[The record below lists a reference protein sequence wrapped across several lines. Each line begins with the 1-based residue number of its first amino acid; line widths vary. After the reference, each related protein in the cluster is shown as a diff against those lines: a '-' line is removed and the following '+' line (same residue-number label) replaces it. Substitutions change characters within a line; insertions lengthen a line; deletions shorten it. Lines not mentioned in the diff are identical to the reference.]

1 MPSEIVNRT
10 AVTRPRHAAP
20 VVFLDQSGKLG
31 GAELF
36 LADLAQ
42 ACKRWSRVVLLED
55 GPFVELLR
63 ERGVFVETIALPD
76 DAKQLSKSA
85 GILDVLKTAPRL
97 LSFYYEVRRRLD
109 GADLIY
115 CNTPKAIVLGGLVAW
130 LSKRNLVVHLHDLL
144 SDEHFSALN
153 LKLLG
158 FFARRGGLVIANSK
172 ATAETFKATGG
183 KPWVVEVVYN
193 GFEPSNFAR
202 PADFSQAALR
212 TKLGLPDGLVFGLF
226 GRLTRWKGQHV
237 AIEALRSL
245 PGAHLVVVGEALFT
259 EDDRAYRDE
268 LHRVAAEPGL
278 EGRVHFLGFHKDVT
292 PLLQAMDVVV
302 HCSVAPEPFGRVIVE
317 AMLAGT
323 PVVATRGGGVDEIIT
338 DGEDGFLVP
347 PADPAAL
354 ALAVG
359 RIMQDKELASKL
371 ASAGLESARERF
383 SMEKTVGRIE
393 QLLKDIV
400 NIK

>member
-1 MPSEIVNRT
+1 MPSEIVNQR
-10 AVTRPRHAAP
+10 AMSRPRHAVP
-20 VVFLDQSGKLG
+20 VVFLDQSGQLG

-42 ACKRWSRVVLLED
+42 ACAPWSRVVLLED
-55 GPFVELLR
+55 GPFVGVLR
-63 ERGVFVETIALPD
+63 DRGVFVETVSLPE

-85 GILDVLKTAPRL
+85 GISEILQTAPRL
-97 LSFYYEVRRRLD
+97 LASYQEVRRRLD
-109 GADLIY
+109 GANLIY

-130 LSKRNLVVHLHDLL
+130 LTKRNLVVHLHDLL
-144 SDEHFSALN
+144 TDEHFSALN

-158 FFARRGGLVIANSK
+158 FFARRGGLVIANSQ
-172 ATAETFKATGG
+172 ATAETFTATGG

-193 GFEPSNFAR
+193 GFEPSHFAR
-202 PADFSQAALR
+202 PANFSQTALR
-212 TKLGLPDGLVFGLF
+212 TKLGLPDGLVFGVF

-237 AIEALRSL
+237 ALEALRSL
-245 PGAHLVVVGEALFT
+245 PGVNLAVVGDALFT

-268 LHRVAAEPGL
+268 LHRLAEEPGL
-278 EGRVHFLGFHKDVT
+278 QGRVHFLGFRTEVI

-323 PVVATRGGGVDEIIT
+323 PVVATHGGGVDEIIT
-338 DGEDGFLVP
+338 DGQDGFLVP

-359 RIMQDKELASKL
+359 RIMQDREVSSKL

-393 QLLKDIV
+393 QLLKDVV

>member
-10 AVTRPRHAAP
+10 AISRPRHAVP
-20 VVFLDQSGKLG
+20 VVFLDQSGQLG

-42 ACKRWSRVVLLED
+42 ACAPFSRVLLLED
-55 GPFVELLR
+55 GPFVDLLR
-63 ERGVFVETIALPD
+63 DRGVFVETIALPAE
-76 DAKQLSKSA
+76 AKQLEKSA
-85 GILDVLKTAPRL
+85 GILSMLQVAPQL
-97 LSFYYEVRRRLD
+97 LGLYREVRRRLE

-130 LSKRNLVVHLHDLL
+130 LTRRNLVVHLHDLL
-144 SDEHFSALN
+144 TEEHFSPLN
-153 LKLLG
+153 LKILG
-158 FFARRGGLVIANSK
+158 FFARRAGLVIANSK

-183 KPWVVEVVYN
+183 KPELLEVVYN
-193 GFEPSNFAR
+193 GFEPSQFAR
-202 PADFSQAALR
+202 PAKFSQEALR
-212 TKLGLPDGLVFGLF
+212 IKLGLPTGLMFGIF

-237 AIEALRSL
+237 ALEALRSL
-245 PGAHLVVVGEALFT
+245 PGVHLAVVGEALFT
-259 EDDRAYRDE
+259 EDDRAYGDE
-268 LHRVAAEPGL
+268 LQRLATESALH
-278 EGRVHFLGFHKDVT
+278 GRVHFLGFQSDVT
-292 PLLQAMDVVV
+292 PFLQAMDVVV

-317 AMLAGT
+317 AMIAGT

-338 DGEDGFLVP
+338 DGQDGFLVP

-359 RIMQDKELASKL
+359 RIMQNSELASKV
-371 ASAGLESARERF
+371 ASAALESARERF
-383 SMEKTVGRIE
+383 CMEKTVGRMH
-393 QLLKDIV
+393 QLLKDVV

>member
-1 MPSEIVNRT
+1 MS
-10 AVTRPRHAAP
+10 RPRHAMP
-20 VVFLDQSGKLG
+20 VVFLDQSGQLG

-42 ACKRWSRVVLLED
+42 ACSRWSRVVLLED
-55 GPFVELLR
+55 GPFVEVLR
-63 ERGVFVETIALPD
+63 DRGVFVETVALPD
-76 DAKQLSKSA
+76 DAKQFSKSA
-85 GILDVLKTAPRL
+85 GISEILKAAPRL
-97 LSFYYEVRRRLD
+97 LAIYQEVRRRLD

-115 CNTPKAIVLGGLVAW
+115 CNTPKAIVLGGLIAW
-130 LSKRNLVVHLHDLL
+130 LTKRNLVVHLHDLL
-144 SDEHFSALN
+144 TDEHFSALN

-158 FFARRGGLVIANSK
+158 FFARRGGLVIANSN
-172 ATAETFKATGG
+172 ATAETFTATGG
-183 KPWVVEVVYN
+183 KPWVVEVIYN
-193 GFEPSNFAR
+193 GFEPSDFAR
-202 PADFSQAALR
+202 PANFSRPALR
-212 TKLGLPDGLVFGLF
+212 AKLGLPDGLMFGVF

-237 AIEALRSL
+237 ALEALRSL
-245 PGAHLVVVGEALFT
+245 PGVHLAVVGDALFT

-268 LHRVAAEPGL
+268 LQRVAEEPGL
-278 EGRVHFLGFHKDVT
+278 HGRVHFLGFQTEVT

-338 DGEDGFLVP
+338 DGQDGYLVP

-359 RIMQDKELASKL
+359 RIMQDPALASKL
-371 ASAGLESARERF
+371 TSGGLESARERF

-400 NIK
+400 SIK